1 VPAGV
6 VKWFN
11 SKKGYGFITPD
22 GAEGAEAKD
31 VFVHYSAITIEGD
44 GFRTL
49 NEGDKV
55 TFEVVD
61 GRKGQEARDVV
72 VTEAAPV
79 QPRQRGPGPRFNDD
93 RF

>member
-1 VPAGV
+1 VNTLPTGV

-22 GAEGAEAKD
+22 GEGADAKD

-79 QPRQRGPGPRFNDD
+79 QPRQRGPRFNDD